1 MSEKLINTLFPY
13 KWNISDG
20 YPAIGLSKNNLTV
33 FSTFACGG
41 GSTMGYKLAGY
52 NVLGCLEIDP
62 QIIKCYRENH
72 HPLYSFE
79 EGIQT
84 FKLRDD
90 LPEELF
96 NLDILDQSPPCSSFS
111 MAGSREKDWGKEKH
125 FREGQTKQVL
135 DTLFFDAIDLVKKL
149 QPKVC
154 IFENV
159 EAMMFGAAREYVRK
173 ILEQIDEAG
182 YYVQHTVIDASKM
195 GIPQRRNRVFFI
207 GLRKDLAKPFLKQ
220 VDMFTTIPYLNLNF
234 CGKDIPYKEFEE
246 HGVERK
252 KLNEN
257 KTEKWIN
264 CSIDGHPTA
273 GNGSG
278 NTFGYF
284 YKTSPNRSLP
294 TITAGSSVYSHYLKP
309 ELLTDNELMMAGS
322 YPMDYNFLKVKPQ
335 YLIGM
340 SVPPVVIA
348 NLSHQIYL
356 QWLSK
361 L

>member
-1 MSEKLINTLFPY
+1 MNRLTNNIFPY
-13 KWNISDG
+13 KWYLKDG
-20 YPAIGLSKNNLTV
+20 YPSNGVEKHGLKV

-62 QIIKCYRENH
+62 KIIACYKENH
-72 HPLYSFE
+72 KPKYAYE
-79 EGIQT
+79 QGIQD

-90 LPEELF
+90 LPEELY
-96 NLDILDQSPPCSSFS
+96 NVDILDQSPPCSSFS
-111 MAGSREKDWGKEKH
+111 MAGSREKAWGKEKV

-135 DTLFFDAIDLVKKL
+135 DTLFFDSIELVGKL

-159 EAMMFGAAREYVRK
+159 EAMLFGSAREYVRRVLK
-173 ILEQIDEAG
+173 ELDEVG
-182 YYVQHTVIDASKM
+182 YYVQHFVLDASRM
-195 GIPQRRNRVFFI
+195 GVPQRRKRVFFI
-207 GLRKDLAKPFLKQ
+207 GLRKDLAAPFLVQK
-220 VDMFTTIPYLNLNF
+220 DLFTILPELNLNF
-234 CGKDIPYKEFEE
+234 VGKDIPYKEFEE
-246 HGVERK
+246 KDVERV
-252 KLNEN
+252 KLNET
-257 KTEKWIN
+257 KTEKWVRTPL
-264 CSIDGHPTA
+264 DGHPEA

-278 NTFGYF
+278 NTFGFF
-284 YKTSPNRSLP
+284 YKVSPDRSLA
-294 TITAGSSVYSHYLKP
+294 TITAGSSSISHYLKP

-322 YPMDYNFLKVKPQ
+322 YPLDYNFLNVKPQ

-340 SVPPVVIA
+340 SVPPVVTACIA
-348 NLSHQIYL
+348 DQIYK